1 MPDQIF
7 VDICVVGGGSG
18 GLYVAA
24 GASQMGAD
32 VALIESGKMG
42 GDCLNHGCVPSK
54 ALIAAAHTAHTI
66 KSARRFGIEAA
77 ELNINFK
84 ASSEIFPFSLSLT
97 FFINSNNSD
106 DFILDK
112 SNL

>member
-1 MPDQIF
+1 MPNQIF

-77 ELNINFK
+77 EININFEAVHDHIHGVIGK
-84 ASSEIFPFSLSLT
+84 IAPQDLL
-97 FFINSNNSD
+97 ND
-106 DFILDK
+106 LK
-112 SNL
+112 VLG